1 MRIIV
6 IQEVQEIIGEIFIA
20 MRQEAPGRWE
30 NLQLIAT
37 SVGAGTDF
45 TTKVTSADG
54 GSTSFR
60 LEHTTA
66 SACSKLR
73 RTMFQPGKGTWYSAH
88 FTINSAGECDVRY
101 DYDSIPLDPDFDETL
116 EDIRDSLI
124 EDQELFPRDQE
135 FLPEWHPC
143 RAKP

>member
-1 MRIIV
+1 MIEETQTLLRL
-6 IQEVQEIIGEIFIA
+6 IFSAIH
-20 MRQEAPGRWE
+20 RKAPRVWRGLE
-30 NLQLIAT
+30 LVVL
-37 SVGAGTDF
+37 GTGSSTHF
-45 TTKVTSADG
+45 TTHATLTDG
-54 GSTSFR
+54 SDDSFD
-60 LEHTTA
+60 LESTTA

-88 FTINSAGECDVRY
+88 FTINSAGECDVYY
-101 DYDSIPLDPDFDETL
+101 DYESIPLDPDFDETL